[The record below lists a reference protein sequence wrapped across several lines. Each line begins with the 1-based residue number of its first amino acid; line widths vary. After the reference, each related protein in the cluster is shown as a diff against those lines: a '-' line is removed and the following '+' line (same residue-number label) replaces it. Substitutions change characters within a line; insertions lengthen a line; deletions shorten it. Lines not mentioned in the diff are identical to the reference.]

1 MLTLVIYLK
10 GGRKCDSK
18 KSLESN
24 HFLAIYNRKYQD
36 SSWCKHNW
44 LFNNFLAGPYNPYL
58 NSLGGEDRIK
68 EYLLAMH
75 FLTKEFTI
83 LYFSGF
89 HFENGHEG
97 RQICSDINIKPLRPL
112 TGRKQVSSSFQSW
125 LKSIRPLYRARLR
138 WWGQEYLKLSA
149 SAMLT
154 QLDNH
159 NCRLLSCSAHEEEE
173 RRGAGI
179 SFFTTRLWWRHW

>member
-1 MLTLVIYLK
+1 MFTGFSQPCCEKKKNSHAFYFIWKSMLTLVIYLK

-97 RQICSDINIKPLRPL
+97 RQICSDINIKPLCPL
-112 TGRKQVSSSFQSW
+112 TGRKQVSSSSVLTEIYQTTIQS
-125 LKSIRPLYRARLR
+125 KTKMMRPRVFKAV
-138 WWGQEYLKLSA
+138 
-149 SAMLT
+149 
-154 QLDNH
+154 
-159 NCRLLSCSAHEEEE
+159 C
-173 RRGAGI
+173 I
-179 SFFTTRLWWRHW
+179 SHVDPTW

>member
-1 MLTLVIYLK
+1 MLFTSYGRVMLTLVIYLK
-10 GGRKCDSK
+10 GGRKGDWK

-44 LFNNFLAGPYNPYL
+44 LFNNFLAGPYNSYL

-75 FLTKEFTI
+75 FLTKELTI

-97 RQICSDINIKPLRPL
+97 EQICSDINTKPLHPL
-112 TGRKQVSSSFQSW
+112 TGRKQVSSSSVLTEIYQTTIQS
-125 LKSIRPLYRARLR
+125 KTKMMSPRVFKAV
-138 WWGQEYLKLSA
+138 
-149 SAMLT
+149 
-154 QLDNH
+154 
-159 NCRLLSCSAHEEEE
+159 C
-173 RRGAGI
+173 I
-179 SFFTTRLWWRHW
+179 SNADPTW